1 MMSPTNP
8 QEDAKLDAMQRSW
21 QSRRSRSS
29 LFDDIS
35 VVETEL
41 LSMPQ
46 VGTLTP
52 DSSDDFRVNRDLY
65 RGDFLQA
72 PFGPKPTFAAPQRVA
87 PTPRKEEEVDA
98 YTYNFHVSSPA
109 DGRRCQL
116 RSKNNRTSR
125 DDVFTNLHF
134 DRC

>member
-46 VGTLTP
+46 
-52 DSSDDFRVNRDLY
+52 
-65 RGDFLQA
+65 A

-98 YTYNFHVSSPA
+98 YTYNFHVSTPA
-109 DGRRCQL
+109 DRRRSQF
-116 RSKNNRTSR
+116 RSKNNGTSR
-125 DDVFTNLHF
+125 DDVFTDLHF